1 MEFQVPVLPLFLV
14 NANCI
19 EGFLEVVNNEEPSPY
34 GLFRLL
40 KIGKYIGYFLR
51 GENTSPFR
59 GRGSVPDLLPDI

>member
-40 KIGKYIGYFLR
+40 KIGKYIGYFL
-51 GENTSPFR
+51 
-59 GRGSVPDLLPDI
+59 